1 METGFGK
8 GNGVK
13 YTVDSVEKIPDELRF
28 KNRRTGNAQEAEE
41 RNKGKTQRERPKEQG
56 PVRDDKRGEDM
67 DVTAPQDIGSEQF
80 QNKNWDQASRAA
92 STTPNELEMEGAMHL
107 TKRGLA
113 FFTGKTYL
121 SNSHLIEMR
130 FNGRS
135 FPSAEHVYQ
144 YEKAS
149 VCRDTE
155 RIERIYKAKTPKDA
169 KDIGREVK
177 TTPFMGET

>member
-1 METGFGK
+1 
-8 GNGVK
+8 
-13 YTVDSVEKIPDELRF
+13 
-28 KNRRTGNAQEAEE
+28 
-41 RNKGKTQRERPKEQG
+41 
-56 PVRDDKRGEDM
+56 
-67 DVTAPQDIGSEQF
+67 
-80 QNKNWDQASRAA
+80 
-92 STTPNELEMEGAMHL
+92 MHL

-113 FFTGKTYL
+113 LFTGKTYL
-121 SNSHLIEMR
+121 SNFHLIEMW

-149 VCRDTE
+149 ACRDTE